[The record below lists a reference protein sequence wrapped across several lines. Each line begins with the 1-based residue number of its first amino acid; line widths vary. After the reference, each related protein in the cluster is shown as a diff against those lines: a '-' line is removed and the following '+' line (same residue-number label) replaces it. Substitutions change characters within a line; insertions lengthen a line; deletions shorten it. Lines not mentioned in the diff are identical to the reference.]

1 MTVGSLFSG
10 IGGLDLGL
18 ERAGHTVRW
27 QVEANPYCRRIL
39 AQHWP
44 DIPCYPDVTHLTA
57 ETLEPVDL
65 ICGGFPCQPVS
76 VAGAQKGTDDD
87 RWLWPHFAQLLGA
100 LRPRY
105 ALLENVPGL
114 LTTHG
119 GREFGAILSDLAD
132 SGYDAE
138 WDCLPA
144 SAVGAPHR
152 RYRVFIIASLPD
164 AERHRAG
171 VQSRHAPSGGQAWEP
186 SHASKPTLVR
196 PADRKADAE
205 RLAPS
210 RQDVADADG
219 SGCHPRSHPGSTLP
233 PSSGEESCKP
243 QSGRATQTPDHR
255 RAGTAAAD
263 ADADRTT
270 SIWASCPDADSL
282 RPRQDAQQRAELD
295 RPHTPRDRRAKHPA
309 LAHAEG
315 GVFTGVIGRTAQAFG
330 LAGHGETLAN
340 ADAQR
345 LEGLW
350 ADSHSE
356 GRERSPAGSPGLR
369 GRASRFFDAPIGG
382 EWLPEPGLGRVA
394 HGVPHRVDR
403 LKALG
408 NAVVPQVAEWL
419 GRRLQECLDEQ

>member
-27 QVEANPYCRRIL
+27 QVEADPYCRRVL

-76 VAGAQKGTDDD
+76 VAGAQKGTDDE
-87 RWLWPHFAQLLGA
+87 RWLWPHFARLLGA

-114 LTTHG
+114 LTANG
-119 GREFGAILSDLAD
+119 GHAFGAILSDLAD
-132 SGYDAE
+132 SGYDAT
-138 WDCLPA
+138 WDSIPA
-144 SAVGAPHR
+144 SALGAPHR

-196 PADRKADAE
+196 PEDRKADAE

-210 RQDVADADG
+210 RQDVADAGYTGVQKRGITGSPEAPCDG
-219 SGCHPRSHPGSTLP
+219 SGRMEPDGVSGGCCTERTDLADAQELDQRARLCQSEPTEQRRGRSCD
-233 PSSGEESCKP
+233 SSG
-243 QSGRATQTPDHR
+243 TL
-255 RAGTAAAD
+255 AD
-263 ADADRTT
+263 ADHQRCVGGRQPEQHDQQGPR
-270 SIWASCPDADSL
+270 WREPD
-282 RPRQDAQQRAELD
+282 
-295 RPHTPRDRRAKHPA
+295 
-309 LAHAEG
+309 
-315 GVFTGVIGRTAQAFG
+315 GRLSDG
-330 LAGHGETLAN
+330 
-340 ADAQR
+340 
-345 LEGLW
+345 
-350 ADSHSE
+350 
-356 GRERSPAGSPGLR
+356 
-369 GRASRFFDAPIGG
+369 RFFDAPIRG
-382 EWLPEPGLGRVA
+382 EWPIEPDVGRVA
-394 HGVPHRVDR
+394 HGVPQRVDR

-419 GRRLQECLDEQ
+419 GRRLQERRR

>member
-1 MTVGSLFSG
+1 MTIGSLFSG

-76 VAGAQKGTDDD
+76 TAGAQKGTDDD
-87 RWLWPHFAQLLGA
+87 RWLWPHFARLLGA

-164 AERHRAG
+164 A
-171 VQSRHAPSGGQAWEP
+171 
-186 SHASKPTLVR
+186 
-196 PADRKADAE
+196 
-205 RLAPS
+205 
-210 RQDVADADG
+210 
-219 SGCHPRSHPGSTLP
+219 
-233 PSSGEESCKP
+233 
-243 QSGRATQTPDHR
+243 
-255 RAGTAAAD
+255 
-263 ADADRTT
+263 DADRTT
-270 SIWASCPDADSL
+270 SIWASCPDADRL
-282 RPRQDAQQRAELD
+282 RPRQDAQQREELD
-295 RPHTPRDRRAKHPA
+295 RPHTPRDRRARHHA
-309 LAHAEG
+309 LAHAQEFDQRG
-315 GVFTGVIGRTAQAFG
+315 RSGDSSGTLADADRTGPQGRELLPQRAGERAFGAGG
-330 LAGHGETLAN
+330 LAGADHQRCVWGRQPEQRGE
-340 ADAQR
+340 QR
-345 LEGLW
+345 PRGHEP
-350 ADSHSE
+350 D
-356 GRERSPAGSPGLR
+356 GRLSDG
-369 GRASRFFDAPIGG
+369 RFFDAPISG
-382 EWLPEPGLGRVA
+382 EWLPEPDVGRVA

-408 NAVVPQVAEWL
+408 NAVVPQMAEWL
-419 GRRLQECLDEQ
+419 GERLTAHAEDTHADSRQG